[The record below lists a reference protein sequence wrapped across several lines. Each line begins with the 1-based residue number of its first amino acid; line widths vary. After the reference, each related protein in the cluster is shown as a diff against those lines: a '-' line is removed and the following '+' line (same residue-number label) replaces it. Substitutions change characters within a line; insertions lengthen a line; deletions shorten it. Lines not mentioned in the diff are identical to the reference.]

1 MINELKL
8 QFPYLEFNCWSI
20 GQLKNYFHHLYVKDV
35 TFIYTATDSLSSL
48 NDYLLQ
54 KNYNVYNNPGKP
66 LVKEYFNLKENTVV
80 IRPSIT
86 EEPVAEYY
94 SSIEKI
100 LVDLF
105 LEIDKLKLF
114 EKSEYSRL
122 FNNVICSARINIAKM
137 LRYSKRR
144 EIRKI
149 FINEIIKSEKY
160 INCV

>member
-1 MINELKL
+1 MINDLKS
-8 QFPYLEFNCWSI
+8 QFPFLEFNCWSI

-35 TFIYTATDSLSSL
+35 TFIYTAADSLYSL

-66 LVKEYFNLKENTVV
+66 LVKEYFSLKENTIVL
-80 IRPSIT
+80 RPSIT
-86 EEPVAEYY
+86 EEPVEEYY
-94 SSIEKI
+94 SAIEKT

-114 EKSEYSRL
+114 EKSEYNRL
-122 FNNVICSARINIAKM
+122 FNNVICSARINIAKL

-149 FINEIIKSEKY
+149 IISEIIKSEKY
-160 INCV
+160 INCN